1 MGTKLLIS
9 NPNLSFL
16 QWITAIHFPGAT
28 GPAPPIQTKVYV
40 IVGAIGLNFVSFD
53 GVDYPYGAVNDDAVL
68 GTFPP
73 ITPLVRSLNLGVPPF
88 TPGFLYSGG
97 GGANSP
103 ALNGFVSVMQYD
115 VEEDDIPFTYVGGFY
130 TSLAVANEIVALPL
144 NSGFSVQET
153 TFTGPLP

>member
-16 QWITAIHFPGAT
+16 QWITAVHFPGAT

-53 GVDYPYGAVNDDAVL
+53 GVDYPYGAVNVDATPV
-68 GTFPP
+68 TFPP
-73 ITPLVRSLNLGVPPF
+73 ITPLVRSLNLGGAPTP
-88 TPGFLYSGG
+88 PGFLYTGG
-97 GGANSP
+97 RGPNDP

-115 VEEDDIPFTYVGGFY
+115 VEELDIPFTYVGGFY
-130 TSLAVANEIVALPL
+130 TSLAVANEIVALPS
-144 NSGFSVQET
+144 NSALSVQET